1 MKLNTINQDF
11 LMKVWLKSVRMVG
24 QVFNAFGLVRFYF
37 PLVKVAALHWKIIN
51 PLFFQLVVLE
61 NTLKEIYVVLLF
73 HFNMSLI
80 VIQIQLQSNLPN
92 DLLFESE
99 HLVFKTKDL

>member
-1 MKLNTINQDF
+1 MVEIGSDGRTSLQCIWTCPLLFPIGEGRSPSLENNQ
-11 LMKVWLKSVRMVG
+11 
-24 QVFNAFGLVRFYF
+24 
-37 PLVKVAALHWKIIN
+37 PT
-51 PLFFQLVVLE
+51 FFQLVVLE